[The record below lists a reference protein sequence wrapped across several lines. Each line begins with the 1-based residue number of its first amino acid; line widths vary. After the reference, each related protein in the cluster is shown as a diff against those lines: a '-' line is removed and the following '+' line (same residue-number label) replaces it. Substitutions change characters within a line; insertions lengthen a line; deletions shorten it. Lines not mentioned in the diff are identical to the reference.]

1 MTAQRER
8 ARATRSFTGR
18 EEDGADPT
26 FSGLKET
33 EFVGYEALSS
43 EGQVLKLASSEG
55 AVDVIEEGEEG
66 RLVVETTPFYAESGG
81 QVGDR
86 GEIRTPTGLFQV
98 TDVQKGPSGLTVHHG
113 RVVSGDVQKAQSA
126 SLSVDKEH
134 RVGVTQAHSGTH
146 LLHWALRQ
154 VLGEHA
160 HQQGSLVEPGRLRFD
175 FSHYEAPSE
184 TEIAAIEEEI
194 NTKVLVDDSV
204 LAFETSFD
212 TAMEMGAMA
221 LFGEKYGDYV
231 RVVQIGD
238 FSRELCG
245 GTHVRHTGQIG
256 VLKITSEGSVAAGTR
271 RVEVLTGMKGLL
283 YLNQQEARLKEL
295 SALLKTDP
303 DAAVERLERLQESM
317 AEMERLINQQR
328 RSRINKLGASLAE
341 GDSLIETSGGKIA
354 TELLDETSVE
364 DMREI
369 ANLARKKIGSGVVII
384 GSTNQGN
391 ANIVIAIT
399 QDLVDRGV
407 SAKELIV
414 DAAKLIGGG
423 GGGQDG
429 LAIAGGKS
437 GSQLKAALEL
447 AQGTAKN
454 ALER

>member
-1 MTAQRER
+1 
-8 ARATRSFTGR
+8 
-18 EEDGADPT
+18 
-26 FSGLKET
+26 
-33 EFVGYEALSS
+33 
-43 EGQVLKLASSEG
+43 
-55 AVDVIEEGEEG
+55 
-66 RLVVETTPFYAESGG
+66 
-81 QVGDR
+81 
-86 GEIRTPTGLFQV
+86 
-98 TDVQKGPSGLTVHHG
+98 
-113 RVVSGDVQKAQSA
+113 
-126 SLSVDKEH
+126 
-134 RVGVTQAHSGTH
+134 
-146 LLHWALRQ
+146 
-154 VLGEHA
+154 
-160 HQQGSLVEPGRLRFD
+160 
-175 FSHYEAPSE
+175 
-184 TEIAAIEEEI
+184 
-194 NTKVLVDDSV
+194 
-204 LAFETSFD
+204 
-212 TAMEMGAMA
+212 
-221 LFGEKYGDYV
+221 
-231 RVVQIGD
+231 
-238 FSRELCG
+238 
-245 GTHVRHTGQIG
+245 
-256 VLKITSEGSVAAGTR
+256 
-271 RVEVLTGMKGLL
+271 
-283 YLNQQEARLKEL
+283 
-295 SALLKTDP
+295 
-303 DAAVERLERLQESM
+303 M

-407 SAKELIV
+407 SAKELIG